1 MTNIISLANESHF
14 YIEIWESLQSFCH
27 ISTENKSSVE
37 PDF

>member
-14 YIEIWESLQSFCH
+14 YIEIWVSLQSFWPV
-27 ISTENKSSVE
+27 STENKSSVE